1 MRFHL
6 FGGDKA
12 AKLSAIDKS
21 QAIIEFD
28 MKGNILTANR
38 NFLDAMGYSLAEI
51 KGKHHSLF
59 VDPSY
64 ARGIE
69 YKNFWDKLRRG
80 EFDSGEYKRFGKN
93 GKEVWI
99 SASYNPVFN
108 VLGRPYKVVKFATD
122 ITEQNKKFADFR
134 GQIEAINK
142 VQAVIHFNLDGTII
156 TANDAFLNAVGYS
169 LSEIEGRHHSMF
181 VDPDF
186 AQSEDYRQFWD
197 YLRSGKYES
206 KVYRRI
212 GKGGKE
218 VWIRASYNPILDLSG
233 KPIKVVKFASDITE
247 IIKLSETTNMNVQS
261 VAAATEEMSV
271 SIAEISKNM
280 ALSKTAMDNI
290 MQITAQSGEDGERLI
305 DKTKSM
311 ENIVTLIGSIANK
324 VNLLSLNATIEAAR
338 AGEFGKGFAVVASEV
353 KTLANQTATSTK
365 QIADEISVI
374 QSISLSVTEGV
385 RKIIQAA
392 DSVSHYVGSVASAIE
407 EQSAVTA
414 DISGNSQRASM
425 AVSEI
430 DQCVRRV

>member
-1 MRFHL
+1 
-6 FGGDKA
+6 
-12 AKLSAIDKS
+12 
-21 QAIIEFD
+21 
-28 MKGNILTANR
+28 
-38 NFLDAMGYSLAEI
+38 
-51 KGKHHSLF
+51 
-59 VDPSY
+59 
-64 ARGIE
+64 
-69 YKNFWDKLRRG
+69 
-80 EFDSGEYKRFGKN
+80 
-93 GKEVWI
+93 
-99 SASYNPVFN
+99 
-108 VLGRPYKVVKFATD
+108 
-122 ITEQNKKFADFR
+122 
-134 GQIEAINK
+134 
-142 VQAVIHFNLDGTII
+142 
-156 TANDAFLNAVGYS
+156 
-169 LSEIEGRHHSMF
+169 MF

-186 AQSEDYRQFWD
+186 AQSEDYQQFWEH
-197 YLRSGKYES
+197 LRSGKYES

-290 MQITAQSGEDGERLI
+290 LQITAQSGEDGERLI

-353 KTLANQTATSTK
+353 KALANQTATSTK